1 MRILNHGVKRW
12 WQIDHVFKARQKR
25 KPPYRGRVPANNCT
39 KHRRSKQKTTDERR
53 VRSHERHLTLRYH
66 TTWQCSTR
74 YDFENNILLGLGNIV
89 EVERGTVLVVVE
101 YPRKVPWKR
110 KTFIVKHDYYTKIW
124 QLLSQQHH
132 STFKIQLDLSR
143 RGEPYWVM
151 RYNVQPVGFVPTT
164 LGDNLKLLIRA
175 SCRKQK
181 FPFIYGG

>member
-12 WQIDHVFKARQKR
+12 WQIDHVFKARQKKNLR
-25 KPPYRGRVPANNCT
+25 TVVEYRRLTNCT

-110 KTFIVKHDYYTKIW
+110 KTFIVISWNMIIIPKFGNCYPNNTIPRSKFNLI
-124 QLLSQQHH
+124 S
-132 STFKIQLDLSR
+132 
-143 RGEPYWVM
+143 V
-151 RYNVQPVGFVPTT
+151 VGANPT
-164 LGDNLKLLIRA
+164 G
-175 SCRKQK
+175 
-181 FPFIYGG
+181 